1 MSKIGDRIKERRIT
15 LGLTQEELANR
26 MGYKSKS
33 TINKVESGKNDVNQ
47 TTASKYANKLGVSVA
62 YLLGWTDDIN
72 YIPDEKAEALREERI
87 HEESMQNISVAY
99 LTELTG
105 YNMESMID
113 DLLKLNR
120 NGLEEL
126 HKRLVEMLFVEKYTQ
141 KD

>member
-15 LGLTQEELANR
+15 LGMTQEELANR

-33 TINKVESGKNDVNQ
+33 TINKVESGVNDVNQ
-47 TTASKYANKLGVSVA
+47 TTASKYATKLGVSVA
-62 YLLGWTDDIN
+62 YLLGWTDDVN
-72 YIPDEKAEALREERI
+72 YVPDQKTEEYVQM
-87 HEESMQNISVAY
+87 ESMQNISVAY

-105 YNMESMID
+105 YNMESIID

-126 HKRLVEMLFVEKYTQ
+126 HKRLVEMLFIEKYTQ